1 MRTVDDTRR
10 EWKEHVKNKLKSKGH
25 VITPWLEKHIDYLAL
40 LDAEQFLAEIDKF
53 NKEHG
58 DATKAGS

>member
-10 EWKEHVKNKLKSKGH
+10 EWKQHLKAKLKSKGH

-40 LDAEQFLAEIDKF
+40 LSPEQYQAEIDKF
-53 NKEHG
+53 NKENP
-58 DATKAGS
+58 DATKAGT